1 MTANNNHE
9 IREQIER
16 KRIRY
21 YEIATKLGI
30 TASTFSVWLRTE
42 LTPERRAK
50 VQEAIDSFQ
59 F

>member
-9 IREQIER
+9 IREQIDR

-21 YEIATKLGI
+21 YEIAAKLGI

>member
-21 YEIATKLGI
+21 YEIAAKLGI
-30 TASTFSVWLRTE
+30 TASTSSVWLRTE